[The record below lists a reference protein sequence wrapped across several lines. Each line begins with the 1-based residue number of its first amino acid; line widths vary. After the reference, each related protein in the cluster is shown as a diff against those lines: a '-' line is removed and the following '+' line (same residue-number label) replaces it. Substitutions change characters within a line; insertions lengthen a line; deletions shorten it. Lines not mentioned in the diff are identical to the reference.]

1 VVLFNPEDDALMRAV
16 AQLSLLGVVFL
27 DRVRIYLWNLCQ
39 YGVGVVVMMLVGYCA
54 MEWDVI
60 CRRSG

>member
-1 VVLFNPEDDALMRAV
+1 MRAV